1 MFEQAPDLDCSHS
14 GKPKTEVLWW
24 KNDIRMS
31 FPNMTYSVNSKV
43 RNKGKYKCVAKNI
56 FGNVSRQFY
65 VIADDCLLNVETD
78 FDRYHPLI
86 LTKRHELP
94 NFYIKDEHLAIP
106 INTTV
111 VFFCEGGFNKFS
123 DQSVEATC
131 REGKTFEINRE
142 IVDYPKLKCKKALQP
157 VTIQEDNCASGKGKL
172 FRIGISV
179 SPDKNFMEVYRIC
192 VDKKSR
198 FLYTEHKIKPWA
210 ANVIATG
217 MQIEKWLHSDVLSY
231 NNNEMYDCKRQ
242 RQKGAISAILG
253 RALPG
258 NDDECYVARQ
268 LINEKDVPPGFPQ
281 LLTHSYLNIIP
292 HWNSTAT
299 KYWNILEEI
308 IRAETKKRIEKRT
321 VTVITGVNYD
331 VPAGEPQITITDKA
345 GNSNKVP
352 TFLWKVIT
360 DSMTASSVAIVQ
372 VNAPA
377 LLIGE
382 KIKKYKVCD
391 SKCNQINWLS
401 EMDEEYI
408 KSGFMLCCD
417 IVTFEKIFAYK
428 ELFNEGHK
436 KLLTSF

>member
-1 MFEQAPDLDCSHS
+1 MSDSPSRGLLS
-14 GKPKTEVLWW
+14 GALGPSDFMERPPKRS
-24 KNDIRMS
+24 KS
-31 FPNMTYSVNSKV
+31 SVTS
-43 RNKGKYKCVAKNI
+43 
-56 FGNVSRQFY
+56 QF
-65 VIADDCLLNVETD
+65 DCLLNVETD

-86 LTKRHELP
+86 LTKGHELP

-106 INTTV
+106 INTKV

-172 FRIGISV
+172 FRIGMSV

-192 VDKKSR
+192 VDKKFR
-198 FLYTEHKIKPWA
+198 FLYTKHKIKPWA
-210 ANVIATG
+210 ANVSATG

-308 IRAETKKRIEKRT
+308 IRAETKKRIEQRT

-352 TFLWKVIT
+352 TFLWKSARA
-360 DSMTASSVAIVQ
+360 DTAGWVAEDCASVPVTQPQGDVEGQRGFTGLTQ
-372 VNAPA
+372 VAKACPRSCHWDCVGGTEGFSGYA
-377 LLIGE
+377 SD
-382 KIKKYKVCD
+382 K
-391 SKCNQINWLS
+391 
-401 EMDEEYI
+401 EENP
-408 KSGFMLCCD
+408 
-417 IVTFEKIFAYK
+417 T
-428 ELFNEGHK
+428 
-436 KLLTSF
+436 